1 MTTLLIT
8 TSIILILAYL
18 VYQSFD
24 INSRFKNIE
33 NLLDPSTRKDKAD
46 KSIYIGDLTKK
57 ELTFSD
63 VDDNSEQLLLLLQLI
78 KNQNWDFKLDET
90 KSIMGSYELRFTDNT
105 GYKEFTLR
113 FYTSDNTAHLSGC
126 RFTSSIPRINVSLI
140 GENTSIKIHKIVID
154 FAMEYI
160 EQKRNKDKEES
171 NERLRLQ
178 KESIKEI
185 LKDHYRDKKL
195 DELL

>member
-1 MTTLLIT
+1 M
-8 TSIILILAYL
+8 
-18 VYQSFD
+18 
-24 INSRFKNIE
+24 
-33 NLLDPSTRKDKAD
+33 
-46 KSIYIGDLTKK
+46 
-57 ELTFSD
+57 
-63 VDDNSEQLLLLLQLI
+63 
-78 KNQNWDFKLDET
+78 
-90 KSIMGSYELRFTDNT
+90 
-105 GYKEFTLR
+105 
-113 FYTSDNTAHLSGC
+113 
-126 RFTSSIPRINVSLI
+126 SLI

-178 KESIKEI
+178 KESMKEI